1 MGYAEEGDGNFKWD
15 GLRNPPYEAGILAN
29 TCLILNWSPRVLRSS
44 LTACIFSNTWYRQA
58 IP

>member
-29 TCLILNWSPRVLRSS
+29 T
-44 LTACIFSNTWYRQA
+44 
-58 IP
+58 

>member
-29 TCLILNWSPRVLRSS
+29 TWKKRRCES
-44 LTACIFSNTWYRQA
+44 
-58 IP
+58 